1 MFKHKNTSLY
11 LFPSDSAETDLSW
24 DARAGKSAME
34 AASEWKRL
42 SEDRENKKGV
52 IISLSWDSGPSELL
66 ILSVQ
71 SNKYWWRDWKQSR
84 TYSSA
89 CESLVYLPLS
99 ASN

>member
-1 MFKHKNTSLY
+1 MNQCSIFFYRLHSDSMFKHKNTSLY

-52 IISLSWDSGPSELL
+52 IISLS
-66 ILSVQ
+66 
-71 SNKYWWRDWKQSR
+71 
-84 TYSSA
+84 
-89 CESLVYLPLS
+89 
-99 ASN
+99 